1 MKVIPTPFL
10 KAFLF
15 IASLIL
21 LIIIG
26 SSSTSLQALEILNLD
41 SSSDPL
47 VHDEAFIQLINKYA
61 KTWQAGKSKF
71 FEGKRL
77 SHARRLIGLG
87 LPTPEQRASYPKKN
101 SLMMGEEANSLEKY
115 LVKMDALPDSYNA
128 ANDSN
133 YYMCQQLHRIR
144 NQEQCGSCWAFSI
157 SEMVADRFCI
167 GTRGKINT
175 IMSPQWMVSCDTA
188 DNGCNGG
195 EFPTAFQ
202 FVETTGLVSDG
213 CVPYQSGNGFVPPCP
228 NSCTNGEDI
237 NVRYRTKNSRNFDVN
252 DMKSVQA
259 SILANGPVISGFK
272 VYRDFYNY
280 RSGVYKHVAG
290 GLVGGHAIK
299 VVGWGVTQSNVPYW
313 IVANSW
319 SDEWGMNGYF
329 WILRG
334 TNECSIEEN
343 MWETIPAL

>member
-1 MKVIPTPFL
+1 MKTHYLKTTPFF
-10 KAFLF
+10 FL
-15 IASLIL
+15 LLVLL
-21 LIIIG
+21 LITATNRC
-26 SSSTSLQALEILNLD
+26 SSLSLSE
-41 SSSDPL
+41 DPL

-77 SHARRLIGLG
+77 SHARRLIGVG
-87 LPTPEQRASYPKKN
+87 LPTPEQRERLSKKD
-101 SLMMGEEANSLEKY
+101 LMESSSSLEKY
-115 LVKMDALPDSYNA
+115 LVKMDALPDAYNA

-133 YYMCQQLHRIR
+133 YAMCQQLHRIR

-167 GTRGKINT
+167 GTGGKINT

-195 EFPTAFQ
+195 EFPSAFQ

-228 NSCTNGEDI
+228 NSCVNGEDI
-237 NVRYRTKNSRNFDVN
+237 NTRYRTKNSRNFDVS

-259 SILANGPVISGFK
+259 SILAKGPVISGFK

-299 VVGWGVTQSNVPYW
+299 VVGWGVTQSNLPYW

-319 SDEWGMNGYF
+319 SEEWGMNGYF

-343 MWETIPAL
+343 MWETQINV

>member
-157 SEMVADRFCI
+157 SEVSSSEI
-167 GTRGKINT
+167 GVILWVHQHNYECT
-175 IMSPQWMVSCDTA
+175 
-188 DNGCNGG
+188 DN
-195 EFPTAFQ
+195 
-202 FVETTGLVSDG
+202 LH
-213 CVPYQSGNGFVPPCP
+213 
-228 NSCTNGEDI
+228 
-237 NVRYRTKNSRNFDVN
+237 
-252 DMKSVQA
+252 
-259 SILANGPVISGFK
+259 VIS
-272 VYRDFYNY
+272 
-280 RSGVYKHVAG
+280 
-290 GLVGGHAIK
+290 
-299 VVGWGVTQSNVPYW
+299 Q
-313 IVANSW
+313 
-319 SDEWGMNGYF
+319 MNRECYF
-329 WILRG
+329 IGICVRIIHNLFDK
-334 TNECSIEEN
+334 N
-343 MWETIPAL
+343 